1 MNGTLNA
8 TVRRNILTDDHDV
21 QPIIPVVQKP
31 IIAPPVQQQPTI
43 VHPPVQQQP
52 TIVHPPIITQ
62 PTIVHPPIIT
72 QPTIVHPPVQ
82 QQPTIVHQPVKQQ
95 PTIVHPPIVTQLV
108 DTNAPEIPELMR
120 SINEIKDQY
129 VKISMSIGQIGSVKN
144 DLSTYKKITDARIEK
159 IANLFLSINK

>member
-8 TVRRNILTDDHDV
+8 TARRNILTDDHDV
-21 QPIIPVVQKP
+21 QNPKPDVVQPIIPVVQKP
-31 IIAPPVQQQPTI
+31 VISPPVQQQPAI
-43 VHPPVQQQP
+43 VHQPIVTQPIVTQPVQHKPVQQQP
-52 TIVHPPIITQ
+52 
-62 PTIVHPPIIT
+62 
-72 QPTIVHPPVQ
+72 
-82 QQPTIVHQPVKQQ
+82 
-95 PTIVHPPIVTQLV
+95 IVTHASQLV
-108 DTNAPEIPELMR
+108 NTQAPEIPELMK